1 MSIKVRDLNYTYG
14 AGTAF
19 EQHALKHV
27 NFEINDG
34 EFVGLIGH
42 TGSGKSTLIQHLNGL
57 IRPTGGDI
65 LYHGTSIY
73 SDGYKMKEL
82 RSKVGLVF
90 QYPEHQ
96 LFEADVF
103 SDVCFGPKNLG
114 CSKEE
119 TEKRARHA
127 LDLVGMDESF
137 YEQSPFELSGGQ
149 KRRVAIAGVLAMRP
163 EMMIL
168 DEPTAGLDPQGRD
181 EILDQIE
188 RLNRRY
194 GLTILLVSHS
204 MEDVARYV
212 DRIMVMNQG
221 EKVFDD
227 TPKEVFKH
235 YKELEDM
242 GLAAPQ
248 ITYVVQELREHGIPV
263 DDTITTVE
271 EARDA
276 ILNLLREKGRLTL

>member
-1 MSIKVRDLNYTYG
+1 MSIKVIDLNYTYG

-137 YEQSPFELSGGQ
+137 YEQSPFE
-149 KRRVAIAGVLAMRP
+149 
-163 EMMIL
+163 
-168 DEPTAGLDPQGRD
+168 PTAGLDPRGRD

-212 DRIMVMNQG
+212 DRIMVMNHG

>member
-1 MSIKVRDLNYTYG
+1 MT
-14 AGTAF
+14 
-19 EQHALKHV
+19 
-27 NFEINDG
+27 
-34 EFVGLIGH
+34 
-42 TGSGKSTLIQHLNGL
+42 
-57 IRPTGGDI
+57 
-65 LYHGTSIY
+65 
-73 SDGYKMKEL
+73 
-82 RSKVGLVF
+82 
-90 QYPEHQ
+90 
-96 LFEADVF
+96 
-103 SDVCFGPKNLG
+103 
-114 CSKEE
+114 
-119 TEKRARHA
+119 
-127 LDLVGMDESF
+127 
-137 YEQSPFELSGGQ
+137 
-149 KRRVAIAGVLAMRP
+149 
-163 EMMIL
+163 
-168 DEPTAGLDPQGRD
+168 
-181 EILDQIE
+181 
-188 RLNRRY
+188 RRY

-212 DRIMVMNQG
+212 DRIMVMNHG